1 METKYE
7 WKTSLF
13 ASDFGLFRNGIRSG
27 FLNKG
32 NFRRKVSGELNLKK
46 VLFTTKGFFGNETEI
61 TNPETGSVA
70 GKIVYSGWKSKASL
84 EYQGK
89 LYNWQ
94 FDNFFRTRW
103 SIGNENGILIRY
115 KSETLKGSVYSY
127 TGDEILIL
135 AGFFIRNFFRQRS
148 AGIANAQ
155 ISS

>member
-13 ASDFGLFRNGIRSG
+13 ASDFELFKNGIRSG

-32 NFRRKVSGELNLKK
+32 NFRRKVTGELNMKN
-46 VLFTTKGFFGNETEI
+46 VLFTTKGFFGNETGI
-61 TNPETGSVA
+61 TDPKTGVVY
-70 GKIVYSGWKSKASL
+70 GRIVYSVWKSRASV

-103 SIGNENGILIRY
+103 SIENENGILIRY
-115 KSETLKGSVYSY
+115 KSVALKGFVYSY
-127 TGDEILIL
+127 TGDEVLIL
-135 AGFFIRNFFRQRS
+135 TGFFIRNFFRQRS
-148 AGIANAQ
+148 AGIANAL
-155 ISS
+155 